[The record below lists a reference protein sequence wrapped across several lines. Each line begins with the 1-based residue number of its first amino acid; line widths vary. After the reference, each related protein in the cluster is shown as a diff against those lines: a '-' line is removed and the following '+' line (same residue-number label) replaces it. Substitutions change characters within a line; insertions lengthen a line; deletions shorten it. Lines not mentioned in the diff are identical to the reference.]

1 MGSAAEVDEFSL
13 GVDADGRD
21 GLAGLLRRRD
31 EVFDELDL
39 ERLVEPGRQVVGR
52 AAGCAGPEDGQR
64 LVDWDLEASDRFVL
78 GDNLGHL
85 LLDARQVRVR
95 DRLRQEEVVVEAVLD
110 GRPDGVL
117 GARPEAQDRLG
128 ERVAGRVADDVE
140 AFGAGRRDDGDL
152 VALVEWG
159 VQIDEAAF
167 IISRALDAV
176 ARNPGRDRGLRQSRP
191 DRQRGV
197 KRSGAVDEFERGAV
211 GKDDVKGHAAP
222 VLCFAPAHLAGAVD
236 RESVAQCIDELHSSD
251 LPPYFG
257 NLKVADGVL
266 IDSLTGAV
274 ASPRIV
280 T

>member
-1 MGSAAEVDEFSL
+1 MRAAAEVGELAL

-39 ERLVEPGRQVVGR
+39 ERLVEPGRQVAGR
-52 AAGCAGPEDGQR
+52 AAGCAGPEHGQR
-64 LVDWDLEASDRFVL
+64 LVDRDLEASDGFVL
-78 GDNLGHL
+78 GDDLGHL
-85 LLDARQVRVR
+85 LLDARQVGVG

-128 ERVAGRVADDVE
+128 HDVAGRVADDVE
-140 AFGAGRRDDGDL
+140 ALGAGRRDDGDL
-152 VALVEWG
+152 VALVEGG
-159 VQIDEAAF
+159 VQVDEALDR
-167 IISRALDAV
+167 RALDAC
-176 ARNPGRDRGLRQSRP
+176 AMGRDGGFRQSRP
-191 DRQRGV
+191 DRLRGV
-197 KRSGAVDEFERGAV
+197 ERGRAVGEFERGAV
-211 GKDDVKGHAAP
+211 GKGDVEGHAAP

-251 LPPYFG
+251 LPPDFG

>member
-1 MGSAAEVDEFSL
+1 MRAAAEVGELAL

-31 EVFDELDL
+31 EVLDQLDL
-39 ERLVEPGRQVVGR
+39 ERLVEPGRQIAGR
-52 AAGCAGPEDGQR
+52 AAGCAGPEHGQR
-64 LVDWDLEASDRFVL
+64 LVGWDLEASDGIVL
-78 GDNLGHL
+78 GDDLGHL
-85 LLDARQVRVR
+85 LLDARQVGVG

-128 ERVAGRVADDVE
+128 EHMAGRVADDVE
-140 AFGAGRRDDGDL
+140 PLGAGRRDDGDL
-152 VALVEWG
+152 VAVVEG
-159 VQIDEAAF
+159 GAQIDEAAV
-167 IISRALDAV
+167 SVGRALDV
-176 ARNPGRDRGLRQSRP
+176 LARDAGRDGGFRQSRP
-191 DRQRGV
+191 DRLRGV
-197 KRSGAVDEFERGAV
+197 ERGRAVGEFERGTV
-211 GKDDVKGHAAP
+211 GEGDLERHAAP
-222 VLCFAPAHLAGAVD
+222 VLCCAPAHLAGAVD

-257 NLKVADGVL
+257 NLRVADGVL